1 MNKLLTTT
9 GLLMAIALFLAV
21 NILSDSALK
30 SARLDLT
37 ENQLYTL
44 SEGTKNILNTLEE
57 PITLRFFLSQK
68 EATSLPGISSYT
80 VRVKELLEEY
90 QRIAGDKLNLRTIDP
105 EPFSEEEDQAEGYG
119 LQGIPLDDSNT
130 TFYFG
135 LAGSNSTDDEET
147 IPFFT
152 PNREEFLEHDL
163 TKMVYQLA
171 NPKQKVVG
179 ILSTLPIQ
187 GDVSTSPFR
196 AQNAAKPWMVV
207 EQLSQ
212 SFKVQ
217 TVDTDVDKI
226 ADDIDVLM
234 IVYPKDLTDKTFYAI
249 DQFVLKGGRV
259 IVFADPYSEVY
270 QPPQNPQNPLAALQ
284 APRNSEMSKLFDA
297 WGFEIANN
305 KVVGNLKTAQRV
317 QVRKGN
323 RASVVTYPVWMD
335 LDGSQYFNKEDIIT
349 GKLGNIV
356 LATAGTIVEKGDI
369 DTEIVPLIQSGE
381 KSMQIETT
389 KLGFLSEPENLV
401 REFKPEGQF
410 TIAAR
415 ITGKVKTAFP
425 DGKPKDEEADAEDES
440 SEVDDSTHLTES
452 AEPINIIVVAD
463 TDMLEDKFWVQ
474 VQNLFGQR
482 LAVPHAANATFVTN
496 ALDNLSGSND
506 LISVRNR
513 GTFARPFTLV
523 EDIQRDAEQKF
534 REKEKELQASLQE
547 TDQKIRELQRQKA
560 GEGNKLMLNIEQ
572 QKEIEQFRAEKIK
585 IRKELRNVQHELH
598 KNIASLETQMKFINI
613 GLMPLLI
620 GLGGIG
626 LGVLGRRRRKGLQA
640 KG

>member
-1 MNKLLTTT
+1 
-9 GLLMAIALFLAV
+9 V

-90 QRIAGDKLNLRTIDP
+90 QRLAGDKLNLRTIDP

-135 LAGSNSTDDEET
+135 LAGTNSTDDEET

-196 AQNAAKPWMVV
+196 AQNATKPWMVV
-207 EQLSQ
+207 EQLNQ

-381 KSMQIETT
+381 KSMQIETA

-425 DGKPKDEEADAEDES
+425 DGKPKDEEADAEDDS

-452 AEPINIIVVAD
+452 AEPINLIVVAD

-547 TDQKIRELQRQKA
+547 TDQKIRELQRQKS

>member
-1 MNKLLTTT
+1 MNKLLTST

-21 NILSDSALK
+21 NIVSENTLR

-44 SEGTKNILNTLEE
+44 SEGTKNILTTLEE
-57 PITLRFFLSQK
+57 PITLRLFLSQK
-68 EATSLPGISSYT
+68 EATGLPGISSYT
-80 VRVKELLEEY
+80 VRVRELLEEY
-90 QRIAGDKLNLRTIDP
+90 QRIAGRKLNLQIIDP

-135 LAGSNSTDDEET
+135 VAGSSSTDDEEV

-163 TKMVYQLA
+163 TKLVYQLA

-187 GDVSTSPFR
+187 GDVSGSPFR
-196 AQNAAKPWMVV
+196 AQNAAKPWMVI
-207 EQLSQ
+207 EQLSE

-234 IVYPKDLTDKTFYAI
+234 IVYPKDLSDQTLYAI

-259 IVFADPYSEVY
+259 IVFADPYSEAY
-270 QPPQNPQNPLAALQ
+270 QPPQNPQNPLASLQ

-297 WGFEIANN
+297 WGFEIAND
-305 KVVGNLKTAQRV
+305 KVVADLKTAQRV

-335 LDGSQYFNKEDIIT
+335 LDGSQYFNKEEIIT
-349 GKLGNIV
+349 AKLGNIV
-356 LATAGTIVEKGDI
+356 LATAGAIVEKGDI
-369 DTEIVPLIQSGE
+369 DTEIVPLIESGA
-381 KSMQIETT
+381 KSMQIETS
-389 KLGFLSEPENLV
+389 KLSLFSEPENLA
-401 REFKPEGQF
+401 REFKPEGKF

-415 ITGKVKTAFP
+415 ISGKVKTAFP
-425 DGKPKDEEADAEDES
+425 DGKPKNEDADDEEDATES
-440 SEVDDSTHLTES
+440 DDSPHLTES
-452 AEPINIIVVAD
+452 KETINLIVVAD

-482 LAVPHAANATFVTN
+482 LAIPHAANATFVTN

-534 REKEKELQASLQE
+534 REKEKELQARLQE
-547 TDQKIRELQRQKA
+547 TDQKIRELQRQKK
-560 GEGNKLMLNIEQ
+560 GESNKLMLNAQ
-572 QKEIEQFRAEKIK
+572 QQQEIEQFRNEKIK

-620 GLGGIG
+620 GIGGIG
-626 LGVLGRRRRKGLQA
+626 LGVFSRRRRKGLQA
-640 KG
+640 QG